1 MTGAPVFLTRTY
13 SVLGIEPWKN
23 TRAVLFAVL
32 FLVPCQSRADL
43 FDFFFV
49 RI

>member
-23 TRAVLFAVL
+23 ARTVLFAVL
-32 FLVPCQSRADL
+32 FLVPRQSCSDL
-43 FDFFFV
+43 LDFFFV